1 LALLLTCLLVILDA
15 WHFGESIIG
24 VSQINE
30 DPVWAGAR
38 ANVPLGADSRVV
50 APGGYENLASVTGH
64 LNVAG
69 YDPLPIETYSKFAAL
84 GNPAD
89 PTSAV
94 NTLLGVKYLFT
105 TRRYHTR
112 TSFRD
117 FALIGTTSQAFYYQ
131 RNYPFPRTWIAPSVV
146 VDGNDDR
153 VLHDIV
159 SGKVDMRS
167 TVYLDRALP
176 CIASG
181 DPSAKITEY
190 KANSLEIKTSGGAGV
205 LTVSDQFYPGWQ
217 ATVDG
222 QPTDIVR
229 ADAVFRAVCV
239 PPGDHTVRFDYRPG
253 SLYVGVAIS
262 AAGWLA
268 LFAFAIFALVSGRRK
283 KVA

>member
-1 LALLLTCLLVILDA
+1 
-15 WHFGESIIG
+15 
-24 VSQINE
+24 
-30 DPVWAGAR
+30 
-38 ANVPLGADSRVV
+38 
-50 APGGYENLASVTGH
+50 
-64 LNVAG
+64 
-69 YDPLPIETYSKFAAL
+69 
-84 GNPAD
+84 
-89 PTSAV
+89 
-94 NTLLGVKYLFT
+94 
-105 TRRYHTR
+105 
-112 TSFRD
+112 
-117 FALIGTTSQAFYYQ
+117 
-131 RNYPFPRTWIAPSVV
+131 
-146 VDGNDDR
+146 
-153 VLHDIV
+153 
-159 SGKVDMRS
+159 M
-167 TVYLDRALP
+167 TV
-176 CIASG
+176 IASG